1 MKKFLLTLVFCFAVA
16 SSALAAVN
24 INTANKEELM
34 SLKGIGEKRA
44 DDIIEYR
51 KKNGDFK
58 NVDELE
64 KVKGIGPGTMKQIRK
79 DLAVTGK
86 TVIDKPAGKPQAGNK
101 SKA

>member
-1 MKKFLLTLVFCFAVA
+1 MKNFLLTLAFWFAVA

-24 INTANKEELM
+24 INTASKDELM

-58 NVDELE
+58 NVDCSESEQLRIAMRNYFL
-64 KVKGIGPGTMKQIRK
+64 VASFLIQQSQVSPIA
-79 DLAVTGK
+79 LPSA
-86 TVIDKPAGKPQAGNK
+86 P
-101 SKA
+101 S